1 MAARITPHMDP
12 CLLAQTR
19 FSLEPTRTEPD
30 HVANHRGTRIA
41 ADRPSEASL
50 MASEAG
56 GRRRRERTL
65 NRQFL
70 SLRRADSAAV
80 ADVALLKELGGGS
93 SQSSL

>member
-1 MAARITPHMDP
+1 
-12 CLLAQTR
+12 
-19 FSLEPTRTEPD
+19 
-30 HVANHRGTRIA
+30 
-41 ADRPSEASL
+41 

-80 ADVALLKELGGGS
+80 ADVALPKELGGGS